1 MPNSPAKKGIEMLN
15 QKEGEKMFID
25 NYITKNVDEYL
36 KGNESILFRKTMASV
51 YLAFIASIIQLVT
64 RYSLLILFGVKISW
78 IFILLIFAPITEE
91 YCKKIAI
98 QKQFPWVFVTF
109 FSLYEAISYFLYYLW
124 FVPILSLLL
133 IRTLAII
140 LHFATISYMY
150 FKSDKNYIV
159 PNAALAIAVIIHS
172 IYNFINLIFVD

>member
-1 MPNSPAKKGIEMLN
+1 
-15 QKEGEKMFID
+15 MFID
-25 NYITKNVDEYL
+25 NYISKKVDEEL
-36 KGNESILFRKTMASV
+36 EGDDSFIMRKIRSSIFLILV
-51 YLAFIASIIQLVT
+51 LSIPQLVV
-64 RYSLLILFGVKISW
+64 YY
-78 IFILLIFAPITEE
+78 LIFLMSFFNDKLAMAFLVTFISPITEE

-109 FSLYEAISYFLYYLW
+109 FSLYEAILYFLNNLW